1 MNTPVGA
8 LLVTLALIA
17 PAAQQA
23 LGGDDRERIWILPF
37 TPLQDDADLEY
48 LQDALPALL
57 AVAVSGSASHS
68 IVERDALNLVLSE
81 QSLTLAGLSSPEA
94 QQRVG
99 RLLGATLLVT
109 GSFVRR
115 GPQLHVMVRASSL
128 ETGVVVA
135 TAEGR
140 RELDQPA
147 ELISALYGRLAS
159 ELGRRLPWPAPYPID
174 VAPFSNLHFMKGLGH
189 YYGARY
195 SQSIA
200 EFLLAGEDRQLADLS
215 RLWLAK
221 TYLAGRQYSHACLE
235 LIRLTN
241 DAPTT
246 LEGRDL
252 VAGMRECERHVD
264 REGLKMIREL
274 AGRRDRVLK

>member
-1 MNTPVGA
+1 MNTLA

-17 PAAQQA
+17 PAAQGA
-23 LGGDDRERIWILPF
+23 LGGDDTERIWILPF
-37 TPLQDDADLEY
+37 TPLQEDADLEY

-57 AVAVSGSASHS
+57 AVAVSGSAGHS

-94 QQRVG
+94 QQHVG
-99 RLLGATLLVT
+99 KLLGATMLVT

-115 GPQLHVMVRASSL
+115 GPQLHVTVRASSV

-140 RELDQPA
+140 GELDQPA
-147 ELISALYGRLAS
+147 ELISTLYGRLAS
-159 ELGRRLPWPAPYPID
+159 ELGRRLPWPVPYPID

-195 SQSIA
+195 SQSLA
-200 EFLLAGEDRQLADLS
+200 EFMLAGEHRQLADLS

-246 LEGRDL
+246 LETRDL

-264 REGLKMIREL
+264 REDLKMIREL
-274 AGRRDRVLK
+274 AGRRDRTRK